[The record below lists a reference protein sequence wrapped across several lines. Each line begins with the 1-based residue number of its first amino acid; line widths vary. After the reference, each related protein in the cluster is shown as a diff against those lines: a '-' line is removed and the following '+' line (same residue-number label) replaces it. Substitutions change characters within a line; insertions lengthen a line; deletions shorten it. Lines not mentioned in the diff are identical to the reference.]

1 MRNMLKVLTQN
12 LWFDAHE
19 RQLRMEGHVAQWQA
33 YQPDVIAVQ
42 EATLACLRPLLASPW
57 LQSQYWSSANLE
69 SDAGWQGVVV
79 FSKVPPERTWMTPLP
94 GNMGRRLLN
103 VQFKDLHLGVVH
115 LESSAGSAP
124 VRAQQLTTIFASL
137 ASRPDA
143 LLVGDFNLCSS
154 SAENAQLPA
163 DYLDLWPH
171 LHPGDP
177 GLTQDTDIN
186 TMMLKQFRKQKA
198 VRYDRMLLRSRAWQ
212 ATAIERV
219 GMEELAP
226 GLFASDHFGLCAQLE
241 RR

>member
-1 MRNMLKVLTQN
+1 MRVMLKFLTQN

-19 RQLRMEGHVAQWQA
+19 RQTRMEGHVAQWQA
-33 YQPDVIAVQ
+33 CQADVIAVQ

-57 LQSQYWSSANLE
+57 LPSNFWSSATVE
-69 SDAGWQGVVV
+69 SDAAWQGVVV
-79 FSKVPPERTWMTPLP
+79 FSRVAPERAWMTPLP
-94 GNMGRRLLN
+94 GTMGRRLLN
-103 VQFKDLHLGVVH
+103 VQFQDLHLGVVH

-124 VRAQQLTTIFASL
+124 VRGQQLSAIFASL
-137 ASRPDA
+137 ASSPDA

-171 LHPGDP
+171 LHPGDS
-177 GLTQDTDIN
+177 GLTQDTAIN
-186 TMMLKQFRKQKA
+186 TMMLKQFRKPMA
-198 VRYDRMLLRSRAWQ
+198 VRYDRMLLRSQVWQ

-219 GMEELAP
+219 GIEELAP